1 MRDEELPKAIKI
13 LFWPV
18 LTPSRSFWE
27 MEVRLSAV
35 LLAGGSVVMLVVSLL
50 VQVEI
55 YFS

>member
-27 MEVRLSAV
+27 MEVRLIAV
-35 LLAGGSVVMLVVSLL
+35 LMAFVSVVMLVVSILE
-50 VQVEI
+50 QVEI